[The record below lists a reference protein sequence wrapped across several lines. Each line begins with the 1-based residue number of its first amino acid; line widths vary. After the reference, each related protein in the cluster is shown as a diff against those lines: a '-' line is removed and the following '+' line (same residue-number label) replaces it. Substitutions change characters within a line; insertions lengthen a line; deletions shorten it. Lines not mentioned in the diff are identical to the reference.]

1 MCTIALDMIVT
12 LRVKLVEAYLLWI
25 CNLCAL
31 FRLSLA
37 ECYRTRLTVERDLP
51 QYWVANLGPAP

>member
-1 MCTIALDMIVT
+1 MI
-12 LRVKLVEAYLLWI
+12 KDLLWI
-25 CNLCAL
+25 CNRVAL